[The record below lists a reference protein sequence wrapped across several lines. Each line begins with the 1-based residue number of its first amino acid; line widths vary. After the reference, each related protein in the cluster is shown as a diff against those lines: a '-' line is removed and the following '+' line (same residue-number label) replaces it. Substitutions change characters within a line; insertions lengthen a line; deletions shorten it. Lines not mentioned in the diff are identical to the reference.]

1 MVAGKTLNRMGQIVE
16 LMRSSNGDIIGPF
29 DTEITKR
36 RFVFVRLGG
45 LARAIC
51 RHLVSR
57 GDL

>member
-1 MVAGKTLNRMGQIVE
+1 MAGKTLNRMGQIVE

-36 RFVFVRLGG
+36 RFAFVRLGG

-51 RHLVSR
+51 RHLVR
-57 GDL
+57 LGDL